1 MHSLAEKL
9 LFFRQF
15 VAHPKMIGS
24 VIPSSSALIDAL
36 LSRVNWETTRLFVEY
51 GPGLGTFTRPI
62 LDRLGPKARLVA
74 IDTNPEF
81 VGYLRRT
88 ITDPRL
94 EVVNGSAAD
103 VEEILGIRNGGER
116 ADHVLSGLPLSTLP
130 SGVADLIAQSTAR
143 ALRPGGSL
151 LVYQYSRWFIRVLEP
166 WFGEID
172 TDRVW
177 RNIPPCVV
185 AEARNNAVS
194 ESTGQVEPP
203 RDLVV
208 QHTDKKVA

>member
-15 VAHPKMIGS
+15 IAHPKMIGS

-36 LSRVNWETTRLFVEY
+36 LSRVEWENTRLIVEY

-62 LDRLGPKARLVA
+62 LDRLGPNARLVA

-81 VGYLRRT
+81 VDYLRRT
-88 ITDPRL
+88 IADPRL
-94 EVVNGSAAD
+94 KVVNGSAAD
-103 VEEILGIRNGGER
+103 VEDILGIADGGER

-130 SGVADLIAQSTAR
+130 SGVADLIAQNTAR
-143 ALRPGGSL
+143 ALRPGGSF

-166 WFGEID
+166 WFGRID
-172 TDRVW
+172 IGRIW
-177 RNIPPCVV
+177 QNIPPTVI
-185 AEARNNAVS
+185 AEARNDSAP
-194 ESTGQVEPP
+194 ESARQIEPS
-203 RDLVV
+203 RDLVIE
-208 QHTDKKVA
+208 HANKKVA